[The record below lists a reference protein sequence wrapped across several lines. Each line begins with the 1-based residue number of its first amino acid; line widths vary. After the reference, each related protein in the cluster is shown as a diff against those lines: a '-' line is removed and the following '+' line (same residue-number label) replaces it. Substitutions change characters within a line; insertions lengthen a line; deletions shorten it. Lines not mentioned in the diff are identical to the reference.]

1 MKGAVRMLTAQSLTS
16 ITAVRLYL
24 KLYTLTDV
32 TAVET
37 LTADTAQITFSFANT
52 DIAPNSLGTVKQTTT
67 ANVTAILTAYTMDY
81 ANGLL
86 TFSAAMT
93 GSITVSDYDYFAWDI
108 SKDVFLE
115 RQINSASGM
124 VSKYCNR
131 KFMADTYTEYYK
143 GTGRQRLV
151 LNQYPINKITSVK
164 VDSAAL
170 TAGTDYVTADQTYRD
185 QGIVFKDNGWTWYG
199 YLTGLVGEPTAPI
212 DNVEVVYSA
221 GYTLSPEATRNL
233 PWDLEQ
239 AVIDMVADIYGEQ
252 QQGTIGLSR
261 LTEGKLTYEWD
272 KNSLVQQYS
281 NILDSYKKAVF

>member
-1 MKGAVRMLTAQSLTS
+1 
-16 ITAVRLYL
+16 
-24 KLYTLTDV
+24 
-32 TAVET
+32 
-37 LTADTAQITFSFANT
+37 
-52 DIAPNSLGTVKQTTT
+52 
-67 ANVTAILTAYTMDY
+67 
-81 ANGLL
+81 
-86 TFSAAMT
+86 
-93 GSITVSDYDYFAWDI
+93 
-108 SKDVFLE
+108 
-115 RQINSASGM
+115 M

-170 TAGTDYVTADQTYRD
+170 TAGTDYVTADQTYLD